1 MTRRLCS
8 LFAAAAIILQANAET
23 PVMGSDKDLDREVAV
38 FVASNIKLAVD
49 NALSDLIA
57 TGVRCDTAAVRR
69 MVIEQLAL
77 PYDAAAHRRANE
89 AIDAAMSARA
99 VAESAQFLAAAAARP
114 RATVTDSGL
123 VFEVIEE
130 GTGATPASADTV
142 TIRYRGILPDGTVF
156 DNINPDEEPMTA
168 SVSDLAPGIAEGLLR
183 MKTGGQYRLTVPS
196 DLAYGTAGIPG
207 VIPPDCALQFDITL
221 LEIK

>member
-23 PVMGSDKDLDREVAV
+23 PVKSSDKDLDREVAV

-130 GTGATPASADTV
+130 GTGATPTSADTV

-156 DNINPDEEPMTA
+156 D
-168 SVSDLAPGIAEGLLR
+168 
-183 MKTGGQYRLTVPS
+183 
-196 DLAYGTAGIPG
+196 
-207 VIPPDCALQFDITL
+207 
-221 LEIK
+221 